1 MVADINWQ
9 GIFDLTVPVLEII
22 LRGSVMYV
30 VLFAFIRLALRRV
43 GGTFSLADILMVT
56 LIAAAAQNAMA
67 RDQHSV
73 TDGLILAGTIVF
85 WSYAF
90 DWLGHRFPRVQR
102 FYNPPP
108 LLLVKNGML
117 MRRNMR
123 LELITEDELMGQLR
137 RFGVTELADV
147 KEAHMESDGSITVKK
162 LKRKDKK
169 QRE

>member
-1 MVADINWQ
+1 MAADINWQ
-9 GIFDLTVPVLEII
+9 GIFDLTVPILEII

-43 GGTFSLADILMVT
+43 GGTFGLADILMVT

-90 DWLGHRFPRVQR
+90 DWLGHRFPLVQR

-108 LLLVKNGML
+108 LLLVKDGML

-137 RFGVTELADV
+137 RFGVTELAEV
-147 KEAHMESDGSITVKK
+147 REAHMESDGSITVKK
-162 LKRKDKK
+162 LKGKEKRRR
-169 QRE
+169 Q